1 MANNLND
8 QLTPTNFV
16 QKIKDMDNRDRSK
29 LKADTLIKLI
39 IQLDE
44 TAANNQVLKQ
54 INELSSIIN
63 KVQQNT
69 LENAKELKDLR
80 EENLARAEEN
90 KVLEEKLKVIAEEND
105 VLRSQVDGIDTY
117 LRVNNLEINGLDSP
131 LPSEING
138 GNTESTEEMV
148 LKCLNGLFEDD
159 FRLTSDDIDICHE
172 LPSKNNRQPSHVVKF
187 VSRKA
192 KNIVLDNKKQRRNYN
207 FKFRNKNIFINEH
220 LTPKNKNIY
229 SIAKQKK
236 QSGDYKFLWTRNGKI
251 YLRKDDNSQVVHV
264 TDVEMLSQL

>member
-39 IQLDE
+39 IQLE
-44 TAANNQVLKQ
+44 EPAANNQISKQ
-54 INELSSIIN
+54 MNELSSIIH

-105 VLRSQVDGIDTY
+105 VLKSQVDGIDTY

-236 QSGDYKFLWTRNGKI
+236 QSGDYKFYGPETEK
-251 YLRKDDNSQVVHV
+251 S
-264 TDVEMLSQL
+264 T